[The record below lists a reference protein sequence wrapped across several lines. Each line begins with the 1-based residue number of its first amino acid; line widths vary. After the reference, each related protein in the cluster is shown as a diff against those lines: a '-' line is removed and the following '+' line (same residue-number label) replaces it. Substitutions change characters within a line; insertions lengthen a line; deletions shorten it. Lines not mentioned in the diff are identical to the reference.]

1 MKFVSWNVNGIR
13 AALKKGF
20 LAQLERFEADVV
32 CLQETKARQEQT
44 LNTPWPSEYYQFWN
58 AAARPG
64 YAGTAVFSREK
75 PLNASFGMGVK
86 KHDQEGRLIH
96 LEYRDFHLVNVYTPN
111 AQNEL
116 TRLNY
121 RTQEWDEA
129 FREYIKTLN
138 KTKPVIF
145 CGDLNVAHQEIDL
158 ASPKAN
164 TRNAG
169 FTKEERDSF
178 TKHLEAG
185 FVDTFREF
193 EKGSGHYSWWSYRTG
208 ARERNIGWRID
219 YFCASQALRS
229 RLAGACIM
237 PEVTGSD
244 HCPVALELR

>member
-1 MKFVSWNVNGIR
+1 MKIVSWNVNGIR
-13 AALKKGF
+13 AALKRGF
-20 LAQLERFEADVV
+20 LAQWKRFDADIL
-32 CLQETKARQEQT
+32 CLQETKARREQT
-44 LNTPWPSEYYQFWN
+44 ANAPWPSAYHQFWN
-58 AAARPG
+58 AAAKPG
-64 YAGTAVFSREK
+64 YAGTAVFCREQ
-75 PLNASFGMGVK
+75 PLNASFGMGMK
-86 KHDQEGRLIH
+86 KHDQEGRLIY
-96 LEYRDFHLVNVYTPN
+96 LEYKDFHLVNVYTPN
-111 AQNEL
+111 SQNGL
-116 TRLNY
+116 ARLAY

-129 FREYIKTLN
+129 FREYIKTLD

-158 ASPKAN
+158 ARPKAN

-169 FTKEERDSF
+169 FTQEERDSF

-219 YFCASQALRS
+219 YFCASKALRS
-229 RLAGACIM
+229 RLAGAWIM

>member
-1 MKFVSWNVNGIR
+1 
-13 AALKKGF
+13 
-20 LAQLERFEADVV
+20 
-32 CLQETKARQEQT
+32 
-44 LNTPWPSEYYQFWN
+44 
-58 AAARPG
+58 
-64 YAGTAVFSREK
+64 
-75 PLNASFGMGVK
+75 MGVK

-96 LEYRDFHLVNVYTPN
+96 LEYQDFHLVNVYTPN
-111 AQNEL
+111 SQNGL
-116 TRLNY
+116 ARLDY

-129 FREYIKTLN
+129 FRECIKTLD

-158 ASPKAN
+158 ARPKAN
-164 TRNAG
+164 ARNAG

-193 EKGSGHYSWWSYRTG
+193 EKGGGHYSWWSYRTG
-208 ARERNIGWRID
+208 VRERNIGWRID

>member
-13 AALKKGF
+13 AVLKKGF
-20 LAQLERFEADVV
+20 LAQLERFDADVL
-32 CLQETKARQEQT
+32 CLQETKARREQT
-44 LNTPWPSEYYQFWN
+44 ANVPWPSAYLQFWN

-64 YAGTAVFSREK
+64 YAGTAIFTREK
-75 PLNASFGMGVK
+75 PLNAKCGMGVE

-96 LEYRDFHLVNVYTPN
+96 LEYKDFHLVNVYTPN
-111 AQNEL
+111 SQNGL
-116 TRLNY
+116 TRLAY

-129 FREYIKTLN
+129 FRECIKTLD

-158 ASPKAN
+158 ARPKAN

-169 FTKEERDSF
+169 FTQEERDSF

-193 EKGSGHYSWWSYRTG
+193 EKRGGHYSWWSYRTG

-229 RLAGACIM
+229 RLAGARIM

>member
-20 LAQLERFEADVV
+20 LAQLEHFEADVV

-44 LNTPWPSEYYQFWN
+44 VNTPWPLEYYQFWN

-75 PLNASFGMGVK
+75 PLNASFGIGME

-96 LEYRDFHLVNVYTPN
+96 LEYEDFHLVNVYTPN
-111 AQNEL
+111 SQNGL
-116 TRLNY
+116 TRLDY

-129 FREYIKTLN
+129 FREFVKILDKTR
-138 KTKPVIF
+138 PVIF

-158 ASPKAN
+158 ARPKAN

-169 FTKEERDSF
+169 FTQEERDSF
-178 TKHLEAG
+178 TKHLKAG

-193 EKGSGHYSWWSYRTG
+193 EKGGGHYSLVELSNGRQG
-208 ARERNIGWRID
+208 KKH
-219 YFCASQALRS
+219 
-229 RLAGACIM
+229 RLA
-237 PEVTGSD
+237 D
-244 HCPVALELR
+244 